1 MKALFK
7 NKLFLTGFII
17 VTIFI
22 LLAIFAPLITKFSP
36 SEVNITGILQPPSIE
51 HPMGTDELGRDVF
64 ARFLY
69 GARVSLTVGVVAVAI
84 RIAIGI
90 LVGAISGYYG
100 GLIDAILMRFVDI
113 MLTFPTFFLLL
124 ALVAFLEPSI
134 FTVMSVIGATTWMGL
149 ARLVRAEVLSLKERG
164 FVEASRSIG
173 TPDYIILFRHILP
186 NAMAPVIVSAV
197 LGVAGAILTE
207 SGLSFLGL
215 GVPPPTPS
223 WGNIIFEGKDN
234 LDIAPWLSFFPG
246 IAILVT
252 VLGFNLMGDGISELI
267 QPKGKESGNNV

>member
-1 MKALFK
+1 MKKLFK
-7 NKLFLTGFII
+7 NRLFIFGFII
-17 VTIFI
+17 VSIFMFI
-22 LLAIFAPLITKFSP
+22 AIFAPIITRHNP
-36 SEVNITGILQPPSIE
+36 SEVNINEILLPPSIE
-51 HPMGTDELGRDVF
+51 HPMGTDELGRDLF
-64 ARFLY
+64 SRFVY
-69 GARVSLTVGVVAVAI
+69 GARVSISVGIIAVAF

-90 LVGAISGYYG
+90 FIGAIAGYYG
-100 GLIDAILMRFVDI
+100 GIIDSLLMRFVDI

-134 FTVMSVIGATTWMGL
+134 FTVMAVIGATTWMGL

-164 FVEASRSIG
+164 FVEASRSLG
-173 TPDYIILFRHILP
+173 SKDGLILFRHILP
-186 NAMAPVIVSAV
+186 NAMGPVIVSAV
-197 LGVAGAILTE
+197 LGIAGAILTE

-246 IAILVT
+246 AAILIT
-252 VLGFNLMGDGISELI
+252 VLGFNLMGDGISDVM
-267 QPKGKESGNNV
+267 QPRQNRIGRK

>member
-1 MKALFK
+1 MRNLFK
-7 NKLFLTGFII
+7 NRLFLAGFII
-17 VTIFI
+17 VLFFVLIA
-22 LLAIFAPLITKFSP
+22 LFAPLLAHHSP
-36 SEVNITGILQPPSIE
+36 YSVDINSILLPPSLE

-64 ARFLY
+64 SRFLY
-69 GARVSLTVGVVAVAI
+69 GARVSLSVGIIAVAI
-84 RIAIGI
+84 RVVIGVVI
-90 LVGAISGYYG
+90 GAIAGYYG
-100 GLIDAILMRFVDI
+100 GIIDSILMRFVDI

-134 FTVMSVIGATTWMGL
+134 FTVMAVIGATTWMGL

-164 FVEASRSIG
+164 FVEAARSLG
-173 TPDYIILFRHILP
+173 SSDARILLRHIIP
-186 NAMAPVIVSAV
+186 NALNPVIVSAV

-223 WGNIIFEGKDN
+223 WGNIIFEGKDS

-246 IAILVT
+246 LAILVT
-252 VLGFNLMGDGISELI
+252 VLGFNLIGDGISEYL
-267 QPKGKESGNNV
+267 QPRGKRDGRG

>member
-1 MKALFK
+1 MS
-7 NKLFLTGFII
+7 GFVI
-17 VTIFI
+17 VSIFI
-22 LLAIFAPLITKFSP
+22 LFAIFAPLIARYNP
-36 SEVNITGILQPPSIE
+36 SEVNINGILLPPSSE

-64 ARFLY
+64 SRFLY
-69 GARVSLTVGVVAVAI
+69 GARVSISVGVISVAI
-84 RIAIGI
+84 RIIIGI
-90 LVGAISGYYG
+90 LIGAIAGYYG
-100 GLIDAILMRFVDI
+100 GIIDSLLMRFVDV

-134 FTVMSVIGATTWMGL
+134 FTVMAVIGATTWMGL

-164 FVEASRSIG
+164 FVEASRALGANDIL
-173 TPDYIILFRHILP
+173 ILFRHILP
-186 NAMAPVIVSAV
+186 NSMGPVIVSAV

-223 WGNIIFEGKDN
+223 WGNIIFDGKDN

-246 IAILVT
+246 IAILIT
-252 VLGFNLMGDGISELI
+252 VLGFNLMGDGLNEVM
-267 QPKGKESGNNV
+267 QPKSNRSKKG

>member
-1 MKALFK
+1 M
-7 NKLFLTGFII
+7 
-17 VTIFI
+17 VFI
-22 LLAIFAPLITKFSP
+22 LLALFAPFVTRYNP
-36 SEVNITGILQPPSIE
+36 SDVNINQILLPPSFE

-64 ARFLY
+64 SRFVY
-69 GARVSLTVGVVAVAI
+69 GARVSISVGIIAVAL

-90 LVGAISGYYG
+90 LIGAIAGYYG
-100 GLIDAILMRFVDI
+100 GIIDSLLMRFVDV

-124 ALVAFLEPSI
+124 ALVAFLSPSI
-134 FTVMSVIGATTWMGL
+134 FTVMAVIGATTWMGL

-164 FVEASRSIG
+164 FVEASRSLGAGDIR
-173 TPDYIILFRHILP
+173 ILFRHILP
-186 NAMAPVIVSAV
+186 NAMGPVIVSAI

-246 IAILVT
+246 IAILIT
-252 VLGFNLMGDGISELI
+252 VLGFNLMGDGISDYL
-267 QPKGKESGNNV
+267 QPKGNKKK

>member
-1 MKALFK
+1 MRELFK
-7 NKLFLTGFII
+7 NKIFISGFVI
-17 VTIFI
+17 VTIFM
-22 LLAIFAPLITKFSP
+22 LLAVFAPLITRYNP
-36 SEVNITGILQPPSIE
+36 SDVNINQILLSPSIE

-64 ARFLY
+64 SRFVY
-69 GARVSLTVGVVAVAI
+69 GARISIAVGIIAVAL

-90 LVGAISGYYG
+90 LIGAIAGYYG
-100 GLIDAILMRFVDI
+100 GIIDSLLMRFVDV

-124 ALVAFLEPSI
+124 ALVAFLKPSI
-134 FTVMSVIGATTWMGL
+134 FTVMAVIGATTWMGL

-164 FVEASRSIG
+164 FIEASRSLG
-173 TPDYIILFRHILP
+173 TSDIKILFRHILP
-186 NAMAPVIVSAV
+186 NSMGPVIVSAI

-246 IAILVT
+246 IAILIT
-252 VLGFNLMGDGISELI
+252 VLGFNLIGDGISEYL
-267 QPKGKESGNNV
+267 QPKGNKKK

>member
-1 MKALFK
+1 MKDFFK
-7 NKLFLTGFII
+7 NKLFISGFVI
-17 VTIFI
+17 VSIFI
-22 LLAIFAPLITKFSP
+22 LLAIFAPFIARHHP
-36 SEVNITGILQPPSIE
+36 SDVNIDKILLPPSPE

-64 ARFLY
+64 SRFLY
-69 GARVSLTVGVVAVAI
+69 GARVSISVGIIAVAI
-84 RIAIGI
+84 RIIIGL
-90 LVGAISGYYG
+90 LVGAIAGYYG
-100 GLIDAILMRFVDI
+100 GIIDSFLMRFVDV

-134 FTVMSVIGATTWMGL
+134 FTVMAVIGATTWMGL

-164 FVEASRSIG
+164 FVEASRALGSG
-173 TPDYIILFRHILP
+173 DMVILFRHILP
-186 NAMAPVIVSAV
+186 NAMGPVIVSAV

-246 IAILVT
+246 IAILIT
-252 VLGFNLMGDGISELI
+252 VLGFNLMGDGISEVI
-267 QPKGKESGNNV
+267 QPKGSKIQRR